1 MTKTKSDKK
10 RKRTQP
16 NAYTRRSAAKT
27 IVQILGDEFSVVA
40 TPLSHVDVKNIPNT
54 AEPAVRRWIKQHAR
68 HEVYGSAAMATH
80 QIHARQP
87 QDLDLVIDDPRR
99 AANALAGVMRAKGV
113 KCRVVP
119 SKSVGSFIVQTQ
131 NKGRWVDA
139 LDIHP
144 LKGHTG
150 TYDFYGQSQS
160 PLTQNGINIQRAADQ
175 LLRKANSL
183 MQKGG
188 PAAHR
193 ELKDTMDF
201 VTTAKMLLASMETRT
216 AAQQARTKKVKEAI
230 KVWEAYLKTIKGA
243 PKSMKRKQISKTKKK
258 QFVDKAVAI
267 PDVDVDALV
276 FVSEKRVT
284 ARKHPEQKKTILE
297 IMNDNTSTPY
307 PRGRNPYKQPQNRRK
322 KRKKGDL
329 QCDYLTLR

>member
-1 MTKTKSDKK
+1 MSKTKTKRAKK
-10 RKRTQP
+10 TQP
-16 NAYTRRSAAKT
+16 DAYRRRSAAKK
-27 IVQILGDEFSVVA
+27 IVRILGDEFSVVA
-40 TPLSHVDVKNIPNT
+40 TPLSHVDIKNIPNT
-54 AEPAVRRWIKQHAR
+54 AEPAVRRWIQQHAR

-87 QDLDLVIDDPRR
+87 QDLDLVIDNPRR
-99 AANALAGVMRAKGV
+99 AANALVRVLRAKGV
-113 KCRVVP
+113 RCRVIP
-119 SKSVGSFIVQTQ
+119 SKSIGSFIVQTQ
-131 NKGRWVDA
+131 KNGRWVDA
-139 LDIHP
+139 IDIHP

-150 TYDFYGQSQS
+150 DYDFYGQSHA

-188 PAAHR
+188 PASHR

-201 VTTAKMLLASMETRT
+201 VTTAKMLVASMETRT
-216 AAQQARTKKVKEAI
+216 AAQQAKTKKVKEAI

-243 PKSMKRKQISKTKKK
+243 PKSMKRAQISKTKKK
-258 QFVDKAVAI
+258 KFIEKAVSI

-276 FVSEKRVT
+276 FVSDKRIT
-284 ARKHPEQKKTILE
+284 ARNQPKQKKTILE

-307 PRGRNPYKQPQNRRK
+307 PRGRNPYEQPRNRRK
-322 KRKKGDL
+322 R
-329 QCDYLTLR
+329 

>member
-131 NKGRWVDA
+131 NKGRWADA

-150 TYDFYGQSQS
+150 TYDFYGQSHA

-193 ELKDTMDF
+193 ELKDTLDF
-201 VTTAKMLLASMETRT
+201 VTTAKMLLSSMETRT
-216 AAQQARTKKVKEAI
+216 AAQQARTRKVKEAI

-284 ARKHPEQKKTILE
+284 ARKQPKQKKTILE

-307 PRGRNPYKQPQNRRK
+307 PRGRNPYTQPRNRRK
-322 KRKKGDL
+322 KRKKGDW
-329 QCDYLTLR
+329 

>member
-131 NKGRWVDA
+131 NKGRWADA

-144 LKGHTG
+144 LKGHTE
-150 TYDFYGQSQS
+150 TYDFYGRSHA

-193 ELKDTMDF
+193 ELKDTLDF
-201 VTTAKMLLASMETRT
+201 VTTAKMLLSSMETRT
-216 AAQQARTKKVKEAI
+216 AAQQARTRKVKEAI